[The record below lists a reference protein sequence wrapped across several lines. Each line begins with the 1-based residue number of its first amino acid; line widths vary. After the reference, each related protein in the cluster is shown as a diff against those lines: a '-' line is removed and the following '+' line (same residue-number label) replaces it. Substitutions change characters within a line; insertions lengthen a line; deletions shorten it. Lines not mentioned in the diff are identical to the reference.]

1 MQIILDVM
9 CRWVSV
15 SRPSEGT

>member
-1 MQIILDVM
+1 LDVM
-9 CRWVSV
+9 LCRWVSV